1 MATIKSPWVGAASG
15 RLGESTY
22 YRKNGK
28 TLARALPSTVTN
40 PRTKA
45 QMLQRIVFAVVAQA
59 ASQMKNVVNHSFEA
73 KKYGEESLNYFRS
86 RALADMRAKAI
97 NAVNAQTPQAEL
109 AFGCFTRKG
118 IATLPTNDFLI
129 SEGSLQPFNTM
140 DIEDGGELRTHAVQL
155 ATALEG
161 TPDANDLT
169 FSDKDLLAALGLSL
183 GQQASFAC
191 IELGAYAYE
200 SDTDSMSQRFGNFR
214 IFRMRSNPD
223 QGDEVSALKATLDS
237 DTGCYV
243 LHVETTRNILVENE
257 FDLVFYKEANTNKL
271 YACIAMTTG
280 EMTNFNAEII
290 AEVRF
295 GACCTCVR
303 SEYSATSGKWLR
315 STQRLSY
322 DGGDLSLISGTSYTS
337 AWQSWQ
343 KAEAQLLTTDRLL
356 NYEGLNP

>member
-28 TLARALPSTVTN
+28 TLARALPSTVSN

-97 NAVNAQTPQAEL
+97 NAVNAPTPEDEL
-109 AFGCFTRKG
+109 VHGCFTRKG
-118 IATLPTNDFLI
+118 IATLPTNDYLI

-140 DIEDGGELRTHAVQL
+140 TIMEGGEVRTHAIQL
-155 ATALEG
+155 ASPLVC
-161 TPDANDLT
+161 TPDDNDLT
-169 FSDKDLLAALGLSL
+169 FSDKDLLAALGLSI

-191 IELGAYAYE
+191 IEIGAYAYE
-200 SDTDSMSQRFGNFR
+200 NETDSMSQRFGNFR
-214 IFRMRSNPD
+214 IFRLRSNPD
-223 QGDEVSALKATLDS
+223 QGNEESALKATLDE
-237 DTGCYV
+237 DTGQYV
-243 LHVETTRNILVENE
+243 LHVESTANIIVENE
-257 FDLVFYKEANTNKL
+257 FDLVFYKEANENNL

-280 EMTNFNAEII
+280 EMKNFAVDLFAEG
-290 AEVRF
+290 RF

-322 DGGDLSLISGTSYTS
+322 DGGILGLITGTSYTS

>member
-97 NAVNAQTPQAEL
+97 NAVNAQTPEAEL
-109 AFGCFTRKG
+109 AYGCFTRKG
-118 IATLPTNDFLI
+118 IATLPTNDYLI
-129 SEGSLQPFNTM
+129 SEGSLQPFNIM
-140 DIEDGGELRTHAVQL
+140 DITEDGEKQTHAVRL
-155 ATALEG
+155 VTPLEC
-161 TPDANDLT
+161 TTDSSDLV
-169 FSDKDLLAALGLSL
+169 FSDKDLLEALGLSL

-191 IELGAYAYE
+191 IEIGANAYE
-200 SDTDSMSQRFGNFR
+200 SDTESMAQRFGNFR

-223 QGDEVSALKATLDS
+223 QSDDLTQLRATLDTE
-237 DTGCYV
+237 TGHYV
-243 LHVETTRNILVENE
+243 LHVENTRNIIVENE
-257 FDLVFYKEANTNKL
+257 FDLVFYKEDNANEL

-280 EMTNFNAEII
+280 AMDILAEGIL

-315 STQRLSY
+315 STQRLAY
-322 DGGDLSLISGTSYTS
+322 DGDLLYLITGTSYTS

-343 KAEAQLLTTDRLL
+343 KAESQLLTTDRLL

>member
-97 NAVNAQTPQAEL
+97 NAVNAQTPEAEL

-118 IATLPTNDFLI
+118 IATLPTNDYLI
-129 SEGSLQPFNTM
+129 SEGSLQPYTTIPVTVNGGVSGNATNFPAPMPTTDDGV
-140 DIEDGGELRTHAVQL
+140 DI
-155 ATALEG
+155 
-161 TPDANDLT
+161 T
-169 FSDKDLLAALGLSL
+169 FSDKDLLAALGLSP
-183 GQQASFAC
+183 GQQASFC
-191 IELGAYAYE
+191 RIEIGAPAYE
-200 SDTDSMSQRFGNFR
+200 SDDDAMRQFFGNFR
-214 IFRMRSNPD
+214 INRLRSNPD
-223 QGDEVSALKATLDS
+223 QGDEETALIATVIDSEEGFYRLHVENTRNIIVDEEFDLIIINDDEDAEQHYAIGCFAVPTGYGEGVLDS
-237 DTGCYV
+237 DKIG
-243 LHVETTRNILVENE
+243 
-257 FDLVFYKEANTNKL
+257 
-271 YACIAMTTG
+271 AMT
-280 EMTNFNAEII
+280 
-290 AEVRF
+290 
-295 GACCTCVR
+295 ACYACVR
-303 SEYSATSGKWLR
+303 SEYSPTTGKWLR
-315 STQRLSY
+315 STQRFTY
-322 DGGDLSLISGTSYTS
+322 DGTANSGTSYTS

>member
-97 NAVNAQTPQAEL
+97 NAVNAQTPEAEL

-129 SEGSLQPFNTM
+129 SEGSLQPYNTTPIVYSGNKLGHAIAFVQPM
-140 DIEDGGELRTHAVQL
+140 EL
-155 ATALEG
+155 TANG
-161 TPDANDLT
+161 DNYT
-169 FSDKDLLAALGLSL
+169 FEDKDLLAALGLAI
-183 GQQASFAC
+183 GQQASFC
-191 IELGAYAYE
+191 RIEIGAPAYE
-200 SDTDSMSQRFGNFR
+200 SDVDGMSQNFGNFR
-214 IFRMRSNPD
+214 INRLRSNPS
-223 QGDEVSALKATLDS
+223 QGDEVSAMEATPVD
-237 DTGCYV
+237 DTMGLYLV
-243 LHVETTRNILVENE
+243 HIDQTANILVEEE
-257 FDLVFYKEANTNKL
+257 FDLLIMVDTSDDKATGCFATETGVLATLSERGLISN
-271 YACIAMTTG
+271 YAGCIA
-280 EMTNFNAEII
+280 
-290 AEVRF
+290 
-295 GACCTCVR
+295 CVR
-303 SEYSATSGKWLR
+303 SEYSATTGKWLR
-315 STQRLSY
+315 STQRFTY
-322 DGGDLSLISGTSYTS
+322 DGSVLTLISGTSYTS

>member
-1 MATIKSPWVGAASG
+1 MGAASG

-28 TLARALPSTVTN
+28 TLARALPSTVAN

-45 QMLQRIVFAVVAQA
+45 QMLQRIVFATVAQA

-97 NAVNAQTPQAEL
+97 NAVNAASPADEL

-118 IATLPTNDFLI
+118 IATLPTNDYLI
-129 SEGSLQPFNTM
+129 SEGSLQPFNVM
-140 DIEDGGELRTHAVQL
+140 NIMEGGEVRTHAIQL
-155 ATALEG
+155 ASPLECTA
-161 TPDANDLT
+161 DDDDLT
-169 FSDKDLLAALGLSL
+169 FSDKDLLAALGLSI

-200 SDTDSMSQRFGNFR
+200 SDTEGMSQRFGNFR
-214 IFRMRSNPD
+214 IFRLRSNPD
-223 QGDEVSALKATLDS
+223 QGNEESALKATLDE
-237 DTGCYV
+237 DTGQYV
-243 LHVETTRNILVENE
+243 LHVETTANIIVENE
-257 FDLVFYKEANTNKL
+257 FDLVFYKEADENTL
-271 YACIAMTTG
+271 YACIAIPSG
-280 EMTNFNAEII
+280 EMTNFSADNV
-290 AEVRF
+290 AEVRY

-322 DGGDLSLISGTSYTS
+322 IGSELGLISGASYTS
-337 AWQSWQ
+337 AWLSWQ
-343 KAEAQLLTTDRLL
+343 KSEAQLLTTDRLL

>member
-1 MATIKSPWVGAASG
+1 MGAASG

-28 TLARALPSTVTN
+28 TLARALPSTVSN

-45 QMLQRIVFAVVAQA
+45 QMLQRIVFATVAQA

-97 NAVNAQTPQAEL
+97 NAVNAASPADEL

-118 IATLPTNDFLI
+118 IATLPTNNFLI
-129 SEGSLQPFNTM
+129 SEGSLQPFNVISII
-140 DIEDGGELRTHAVQL
+140 DDGETQTHAVEF
-155 ATALEG
+155 ATPLDV
-161 TPDANDLT
+161 TPNDANMT
-169 FSDKDLLAALGLSL
+169 FTDKALLEALGLTA

-191 IELGAYAYE
+191 IEIGATAYD
-200 SDTDSMSQRFGNFR
+200 SDDSALAQRFGNFR
-214 IFRMRSNPD
+214 IFRLRSNPVQSEGESTLEAVYDD
-223 QGDEVSALKATLDS
+223 QNGY
-237 DTGCYV
+237 YV
-243 LHVETTRNILVENE
+243 LHVAATEAMLVEQE
-257 FDLVFYKEANTNKL
+257 FDLIMYKEENSNQM
-271 YACIAMTTG
+271 YACIATT
-280 EMTNFNAEII
+280 TNAPDGDNNLPLRAV
-290 AEVRF
+290 AF

-322 DGGDLSLISGTSYTS
+322 LGTENWLISGTSYTS

-343 KAEAQLLTTDRLL
+343 KSEAQLLTTDRLL

>member
-97 NAVNAQTPQAEL
+97 NAVNAQTPEAEL

-118 IATLPTNDFLI
+118 IATLPTNDYLI
-129 SEGSLQPFNTM
+129 SEGSLTPYNTRGVYISRNKVGYATDFPALM
-140 DIEDGGELRTHAVQL
+140 TTTADDEDI
-155 ATALEG
+155 
-161 TPDANDLT
+161 T

-183 GQQASFAC
+183 GQQASFC
-191 IELGAYAYE
+191 RIQIGAPAYE
-200 SDTDSMSQRFGNFR
+200 SDVDGMAQNFGNFR
-214 IFRMRSNPD
+214 INRLRSNPD
-223 QGDEVSALKATLDS
+223 QGDEESALIATAEDPANGL
-237 DTGCYV
+237 YR
-243 LHVETTRNILVENE
+243 LHVENTRNIIVEEE
-257 FDLVFYKEANTNKL
+257 FDLIILKPSGTIFAEGCFAVPTGYGAGEFEGEL
-271 YACIAMTTG
+271 ISAMT
-280 EMTNFNAEII
+280 
-290 AEVRF
+290 
-295 GACCTCVR
+295 ACYACVR
-303 SEYSATSGKWLR
+303 SEYSATTGKWLR
-315 STQRLSY
+315 STQRFTY
-322 DGGDLSLISGTSYTS
+322 DGSVLSFVSGSSYTS

>member
-97 NAVNAQTPQAEL
+97 NAVNAQTPVAEL
-109 AFGCFTRKG
+109 AYGCFTRKG
-118 IATLPTNDFLI
+118 IATLPTNNYLI
-129 SEGSLQPFNTM
+129 SEGSLQPYSTTEVF
-140 DIEDGGELRTHAVQL
+140 IDGGNVGNAIVFPDHMP
-155 ATALEG
+155 ATVNGE
-161 TPDANDLT
+161 DIT
-169 FSDKDLLAALGLSL
+169 FSDKDLLAALGLSI
-183 GQQASFAC
+183 GQQASFC
-191 IELGAYAYE
+191 RIEIGAPAYE
-200 SDTDSMSQRFGNFR
+200 SDVAGMSQKFGNFR
-214 IFRMRSNPD
+214 INRLRSNPD
-223 QGDEVSALKATLDS
+223 QGDEETALVATVED
-237 DTGCYV
+237 DANGTYR
-243 LHVETTRNILVENE
+243 LHVQNTRNIIVEEE
-257 FDLVFYKEANTNKL
+257 FDLIIIYDADNHRANGCFAMPTGHLLDEPNI
-271 YACIAMTTG
+271 AAMT
-280 EMTNFNAEII
+280 
-290 AEVRF
+290 
-295 GACCTCVR
+295 ACSTCVR
-303 SEYSATSGKWLR
+303 SEYSATTGKWLR
-315 STQRLSY
+315 STQRLTY
-322 DGGDLSLISGTSYTS
+322 GGNILSNFTHITGTSYTS
-337 AWQSWQ
+337 AWESWQ

>member
-59 ASQMKNVVNHSFEA
+59 ASQLKNVVNHSFEA

-97 NAVNAQTPQAEL
+97 NAVNAQTPADEIAE
-109 AFGCFTRKG
+109 GNFTRKG
-118 IATLPTNDFLI
+118 IATLPTNDYLI
-129 SEGSLQPFNTM
+129 SEGSLQPFNTVQTA
-140 DIEDGGELRTHAVQL
+140 DGNGVTTCAIQL
-155 ATALEG
+155 PTMLQYTANG
-161 TPDANDLT
+161 SDAT

-191 IELGAYAYE
+191 IEIGAFAY
-200 SDTDSMSQRFGNFR
+200 DTDDEGMWQRFGNFR

-223 QGDEVSALKATLDS
+223 QGNEETALNATYDELSK
-237 DTGCYV
+237 CFV
-243 LHVETTRNILVENE
+243 LHVENTANIIVENE
-257 FDLVFYKEANTNKL
+257 FDLVFFKNANETAMD
-271 YACIAMTTG
+271 ACVAMTTG
-280 EMTNFNAEII
+280 EMSNENNSMA
-290 AEVRF
+290 ALVRF

-315 STQRLSY
+315 STQRLSFI
-322 DGGDLSLISGTSYTS
+322 GGESSLQTGTSYTS
-337 AWQSWQ
+337 AWLSWQ

>member
-59 ASQMKNVVNHSFEA
+59 ASQLKNVVNHSFEA

-97 NAVNAQTPQAEL
+97 NAVNAQTPEAEL
-109 AFGCFTRKG
+109 AYGCFTRKG
-118 IATLPTNDFLI
+118 IATLPTNDYLI
-129 SEGSLQPFNTM
+129 SEGSLTPFTVR
-140 DIEDGGELRTHAVQL
+140 DVEDEGEVITHAVNLHSAL
-155 ATALEG
+155 AFTLDDG
-161 TPDANDLT
+161 DAV
-169 FSDKDLLAALGLSL
+169 FSDKNLLTALGLSL

-191 IELGAYAYE
+191 VEIGAYAYE
-200 SDTDSMSQRFGNFR
+200 NDVHGMSQRFGNFH

-223 QGDEVSALKATLDS
+223 QGNEESALKATYDETS
-237 DTGCYV
+237 GCYV
-243 LHVETTRNILVENE
+243 LHVESTANILVENE
-257 FDLVFYKEANTNKL
+257 FDLVFYKDPDNNEF
-271 YACIAMTTG
+271 YYCIAMTTG
-280 EMTNFNAEII
+280 AISDTSANLI
-290 AEVRF
+290 AEKRF
-295 GACCTCVR
+295 GACCTCIR
-303 SEYSATSGKWLR
+303 SEYSATTGKWLR
-315 STQRLSY
+315 STQRFSY
-322 DGGDLSLISGTSYTS
+322 DGSILSLITGTSYTS

>member
-97 NAVNAQTPQAEL
+97 NAVNAPTPKDEL
-109 AFGCFTRKG
+109 VHGCFTRNG
-118 IATLPTNDFLI
+118 IATLPTNDYLV
-129 SEGSLQPFNTM
+129 SEGSLRPYTSRIFEN
-140 DIEDGGELRTHAVQL
+140 EDNPLFYAINFDSELSL
-155 ATALEG
+155 TANE
-161 TPDANDLT
+161 NDFT
-169 FSDKDLLAALGLSL
+169 FEDKDLLAALGLSL
-183 GQQASFAC
+183 GQQASFC
-191 IELGAYAYE
+191 RIEIGATAYD
-200 SDTDSMSQRFGNFR
+200 SDDDSMKQYFGNFR
-214 IFRMRSNPD
+214 INRLRSNPD
-223 QGDEVSALKATLDS
+223 QNDEVSAMRATLVNNA
-237 DTGCYV
+237 YHIYKV
-243 LHVETTRNILVENE
+243 HIAETRNILVEEE
-257 FDLVFYKEANTNKL
+257 FDLYIIKDATNAKGIACFATDTAAPVDYSAAEEFAK
-271 YACIAMTTG
+271 YAGCMTCI
-280 EMTNFNAEII
+280 
-290 AEVRF
+290 
-295 GACCTCVR
+295 R
-303 SEYSATSGKWLR
+303 SEYSATTGKWLR
-315 STQRLSY
+315 STQRFTY
-322 DGGDLSLISGTSYTS
+322 GGAFLGLASGTSYTS

-343 KAEAQLLTTDRLL
+343 KAEAQLLTTDLLL

>member
-59 ASQMKNVVNHSFEA
+59 ASQLKNVVNHSFEA

-97 NAVNAQTPQAEL
+97 NAVNAQTPEAEL

-118 IATLPTNDFLI
+118 IATLPTNDYLI
-129 SEGSLQPFNTM
+129 SEGSLTPFNV
-140 DIEDGGELRTHAVQL
+140 IEVIDGGGAVRTHAVQL
-155 ATALEG
+155 AHPLKG
-161 TPDANDLT
+161 TPDDADLT
-169 FSDKDLLAALGLSL
+169 FSDKDLLDALGLSL

-191 IELGAYAYE
+191 IEIGATAYDAE
-200 SDTDSMSQRFGNFR
+200 EGMSQKFGNFR

-223 QGDEVSALKATLDS
+223 QNDEESTLKAVKND
-237 DTGCYV
+237 DTGFFT
-243 LHVETTRNILVENE
+243 LHVTSTRNIIVEND
-257 FDLVFYKEANTNKL
+257 FDLMFQKEDNENNL
-271 YACIAMTTG
+271 LACIATTAG
-280 EMTNFNAEII
+280 EADNIDAPIFPDL
-290 AEVRF
+290 RF

-315 STQRLSY
+315 STQRFSY
-322 DGGDLSLISGTSYTS
+322 NGGILALITGTSYTS

>member
-28 TLARALPSTVTN
+28 TLARALPSTVNN

-45 QMLQRIVFAVVAQA
+45 QMLQRIVFATVAQA

-97 NAVNAQTPQAEL
+97 NAVNAATPADEL

-129 SEGSLQPFNTM
+129 SEGSLQPFNVM
-140 DIEDGGELRTHAVQL
+140 SIVEDGEVQTYAVQFASAL
-155 ATALEG
+155 DVTANG
-161 TPDANDLT
+161 DNFT
-169 FSDKDLLAALGLSL
+169 FSDKDLLEALGLDQ

-191 IELGAYAYE
+191 IEIGAPAYD
-200 SDTDSMSQRFGNFR
+200 SDDDAMSQKFGNFR
-214 IFRMRSNPD
+214 IFRLRSNPN
-223 QGDEVSALKATLDS
+223 QGAEETALEAVLDDER
-237 DTGCYV
+237 GYYI
-243 LHVETTRNILVENE
+243 LHVESTANIIVEEE
-257 FDLVFYKEANTNKL
+257 FDLILFKEEDEAQMFACVATTTN
-271 YACIAMTTG
+271 APAG
-280 EMTNFNAEII
+280 DAII
-290 AEVRF
+290 PHPHVRF

-303 SEYSATSGKWLR
+303 SEYSNTAGKWLR

-322 DGGDLSLISGTSYTS
+322 NGAETWLRTGTSYTS
-337 AWQSWQ
+337 AWLSWQ
-343 KAEAQLLTTDRLL
+343 KSEAQLLTTDRLL

>member
-59 ASQMKNVVNHSFEA
+59 ASQLKNVVNHSFEA

-97 NAVNAQTPQAEL
+97 NAVNAQTPKAEL

-118 IATLPTNDFLI
+118 IATLPTNDYLI
-129 SEGSLQPFNTM
+129 SEGSLAPYETATLYNGSNPIGSYIQFPEYM
-140 DIEDGGELRTHAVQL
+140 DV
-155 ATALEG
+155 TANG
-161 TPDANDLT
+161 DNYT
-169 FSDKDLLAALGLSL
+169 FSDKDLLAALGLSI
-183 GQQASFAC
+183 GQQASFC
-191 IELGAYAYE
+191 RIEIGADAYQ
-200 SDTDSMSQRFGNFR
+200 SDETGMSQKFGNFR
-214 IFRMRSNPD
+214 INRLRSNPVQTD
-223 QGDEVSALKATLDS
+223 DESAMEATLVD
-237 DTGCYV
+237 DGIGLYRV
-243 LHVETTRNILVENE
+243 HIAGAANILVEDE
-257 FDLVFYKEANTNKL
+257 FDLFLYIDDATNKAIGCFAVSTG
-271 YACIAMTTG
+271 YGGSEPDADAWPPVTGCIA
-280 EMTNFNAEII
+280 
-290 AEVRF
+290 
-295 GACCTCVR
+295 CVR
-303 SEYSATSGKWLR
+303 SEYSATTGKWLR
-315 STQRLSY
+315 STQRFTY
-322 DGGDLSLISGTSYTS
+322 DGEVLPLISGTSYTS

>member
-97 NAVNAQTPQAEL
+97 NAVNAPTPVDEL
-109 AFGCFTRKG
+109 VHGCFTRKG
-118 IATLPTNDFLI
+118 IATLPTNDYLI
-129 SEGSLQPFNTM
+129 SEGSLTPFNVI
-140 DIEDGGELRTHAVQL
+140 DIIDGGGEKRTHAVQL
-155 ATALEG
+155 MHPLECTANG
-161 TPDANDLT
+161 NDLT
-169 FSDKDLLAALGLSL
+169 FSDKDLLEALGLSI
-183 GQQASFAC
+183 GQQASFVC
-191 IELGAYAYE
+191 IELGATAYE
-200 SDTDSMSQRFGNFR
+200 GADGMSQKFGNFR

-223 QGDEVSALKATLDS
+223 QGNEETALNAVLND
-237 DTGCYV
+237 DTGFYT
-243 LHVETTRNILVENE
+243 LHVESTANIIVENE
-257 FDLVFYKEANTNKL
+257 FDLMFRKEEDENTL
-271 YACIAMTTG
+271 IACIATTAG
-280 EMTNFNAEII
+280 ESDNIDAPIFPDL
-290 AEVRF
+290 RF

-315 STQRLSY
+315 STQRFSY
-322 DGGDLSLISGTSYTS
+322 DGGILSLITGTSYTS

>member
-59 ASQMKNVVNHSFEA
+59 ASQLKNVVNHSFEA

-97 NAVNAQTPQAEL
+97 NAVNAQTPEAEL
-109 AFGCFTRKG
+109 AYGCFTRKG
-118 IATLPTNDFLI
+118 IATLPTNDYLI
-129 SEGSLQPFNTM
+129 SEGSLQPFTVR
-140 DIEDGGELRTHAVQL
+140 DIDDDGEVITHAVNL
-155 ATALEG
+155 HSALSF
-161 TPDANDLT
+161 TPDDKDAV

-191 IELGAYAYE
+191 IEIGAYAYE
-200 SDTDSMSQRFGNFR
+200 SDVDSMSQRFGNFH
-214 IFRMRSNPD
+214 IFRLRSNPD
-223 QGDEVSALKATLDS
+223 QGDEQSALKATYD
-237 DTGCYV
+237 DTTGCYV
-243 LHVETTRNILVENE
+243 LHVESSANILVENE
-257 FDLVFYKEANTNKL
+257 FDLVFYKDPDENNL

-280 EMTNFNAEII
+280 AIADTTADVI
-290 AEVRF
+290 AEKRF
-295 GACCTCVR
+295 GACCTCIR
-303 SEYSATSGKWLR
+303 SEYSATTGKWLR

-322 DGGDLSLISGTSYTS
+322 NGSILSLISGTSYTS